1 MASPPVPGIDEVAA
15 RLRRAL
21 VVMLGGIPPGDDGEV
36 PADIRLAHDIG
47 MLGAIIGNWRARLT
61 DPGMVAVAESAYAQ
75 TALMLGTEAAPSA
88 GALARA
94 VLQLADAGDM
104 PDTYWSADSRVALA
118 RQVLAVP
125 PDGRHTHARL
135 WDET

>member
-94 VLQLADAGDM
+94 VLQLADARRHAGHLLVRRL
-104 PDTYWSADSRVALA
+104 PRRAGPPGA
-118 RQVLAVP
+118 RRP
-125 PDGRHTHARL
+125 PGRPPHPRPPVG
-135 WDET
+135 